1 MSPGVLGS
9 GSLFL
14 TRPGLGDYT
23 AAPEELAQRAGDIFN
38 WIKSG
43 ELKLR
48 VEHVLPLSEAA
59 EAHRQL
65 EGRSTTGKM
74 LLIP

>member
-1 MSPGVLGS
+1 MLGA
-9 GSLFL
+9 GSLYL
-14 TRPGLGDYT
+14 TRPGLGDYIVT
-23 AAPEELAQRAGDIFN
+23 RGDLEQRAGDILN
-38 WIKSG
+38 WVKAG

-48 VEHVLPLSEAA
+48 VEHVFPLAEAS

-65 EGRSTTGKM
+65 EGRSTTGKL